1 MIFVPAPYYMIFCT
15 SCLVDNEFC
24 HTDKNVGFNK
34 NLIPYS
40 QYEDTSQEPYEMAD
54 SLDDI

>member
-1 MIFVPAPYYMIFCT
+1 MIFCT